1 MFQNRTIQSK
11 HVLWKANTLS
21 WKQFFVALF
30 SLAAVIRERVVFCV
44 LNDAKYSVFYGLS
57 CPAHDWV
64 GVGSLLTFCPATHH
78 QNIISNQLNII
89 NRSSRGGGRIR
100 EKDRH
105 LGWKYNWLKPKTKVR
120 MNASLVVQYPGLHLN
135 WPIDKS
141 IKSKSWPDNIP
152 NLKGK
157 RILNN
162 GKRISEI
169 LPPQH
174 DMPAF

>member
-1 MFQNRTIQSK
+1 MHCKWQPPCQKTI
-11 HVLWKANTLS
+11 LCCL
-21 WKQFFVALF
+21 
-30 SLAAVIRERVVFCV
+30 VFPGSSDQRKGCFLNCV
-44 LNDAKYSVFYGLS
+44 LHDAKCNVFYGLS

-89 NRSSRGGGRIR
+89 NRSSVRRRDR
-100 EKDRH
+100 EKNRH

-157 RILNN
+157 RILN
-162 GKRISEI
+162 KWEWDPR
-169 LPPQH
+169 